1 MSDGVPKS
9 RVTLTYDTRQP
20 EGREKPRELP
30 FRLMVLGD
38 LGGNKQDVPLESRR
52 VRQLNGRNLG
62 DVIKGLKIRVPDVTV
77 GDNRK
82 VNLLID
88 SMESFAP
95 DDVLRTLT
103 GQKHERPIDA
113 ALRSAWG
120 ESATPESLW
129 PADPA
134 LAKTWS
140 QREQVVGFQKSYQNS
155 KTLRAALKAFS
166 NQPANK
172 EEADKRQKAIEDMKK
187 QIAAKASGG
196 GTTGSG
202 GGGSTGSGGGG
213 SATGATGTGPGARG
227 GTT

>member
-9 RVTLTYDTRQP
+9 RATLTYDPREP

-38 LGGNKQDVPLESRR
+38 LGGNKHDVPLESRR

-62 DVIKGLKIRVPDVTV
+62 DVIKGLKIRVPEVSL

-88 SMESFAP
+88 SMESFGP

-103 GQKHERPIDA
+103 GQKHERPVDA
-113 ALRSAWG
+113 GLRSAWG

-129 PADPA
+129 PSDPT
-134 LAKTWS
+134 LSQTWAK
-140 QREQVVGFQKSYQNS
+140 REQVVGFQKSYQNS
-155 KTLRAALKAFS
+155 KTL
-166 NQPANK
+166 
-172 EEADKRQKAIEDMKK
+172 
-187 QIAAKASGG
+187 
-196 GTTGSG
+196 
-202 GGGSTGSGGGG
+202 
-213 SATGATGTGPGARG
+213 
-227 GTT
+227 